1 MNYLIEDVESIS
13 HNKITLGMGLF
24 DDISTLYLPSDHKLG
39 STHNEFHSMQL
50 ASFLVRDK

>member
-13 HNKITLGMGLF
+13 HNKIILGMGLF